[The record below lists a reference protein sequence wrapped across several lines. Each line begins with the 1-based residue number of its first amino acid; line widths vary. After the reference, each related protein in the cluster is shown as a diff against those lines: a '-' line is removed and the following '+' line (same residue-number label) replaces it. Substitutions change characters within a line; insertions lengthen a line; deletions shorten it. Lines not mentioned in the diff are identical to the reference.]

1 MGGTGAVAGEGSRSG
16 GPDDLSQ
23 GWQRAHGAGVASL
36 EDPAFE
42 VVIAKGDVKLRHLP
56 RYAT

>member
-1 MGGTGAVAGEGSRSG
+1 VRSLVEDPAPAVLTSYRK
-16 GPDDLSQ
+16 DDS
-23 GWQRAHGAGVASL
+23 AHGAGVASL

-56 RYAT
+56 RSAT